1 MQMSLDAVSAIV
13 ERLAEQVMLADPGN
27 ATPDEVVEASLRA
40 LEAQL
45 ESPDLPDQ
53 VRTDIVACVEFG
65 RVFVASGSDAGPDG
79 ASGLAAALVKLQSV
93 LIRAERSQALPEL
106 RFQGG
111 GESAIGRTGSAEP
124 SAPKPF
130 ARDAETIALI
140 GEFLSESEEGLGRA
154 DQILMNAEHDGVNA
168 ESINSLFR
176 VFHSIKGVSGFL
188 ELAEVTLLAHSTESM
203 LDRCREGAVILAGA
217 RLDLVFDA
225 TAIIGRMLAELKRA
239 VEASVTFI
247 SREPITDLVEQL
259 KAAAE
264 GNWVP
269 EATLPFVASGA
280 RLGEVITQAPLSVA
294 PEAVEKALEIQ
305 QEEGNKLGE
314 TLLEMGA
321 ASPKQVAQAPRAQ
334 QRADNAA
341 PAPSAESAK
350 IRETIKVDIERI
362 DSLVEMIGELVVVE
376 AMVVGAPEI
385 AGTASARVRNCLAQ
399 LDKVTRD
406 LQDVGMRMRMLSVAG
421 EFQKMARMSRDLGR
435 KAGKHV
441 RMILAGES
449 TEMDRS
455 MVEQISA
462 PLVHMIRNS
471 IDHGLETPEERR
483 AAGKPEEGTVRL
495 SAYHEGGSVV
505 IEIADDGRGL
515 DTDAILAKAKAQH
528 LIGAG
533 DTLTEAEAHALIFA
547 PGFSTAKQVTEIS
560 GRGVGM
566 DVVRRN
572 IEAMRGRISIQTVKG
587 QGTTFRLMLPLT
599 LAIIN
604 GMLVACGDERYIIP
618 TLSILESI
626 QPTPAMLATMAGSN
640 EMINVRGEI
649 LPLVRLDRLFQVRNA
664 KQSPTESLVVIL
676 EGAGR
681 KLGLVVDEVITQ
693 QQVVIK
699 NLSNGFSEVKYLSGA
714 AILSDGSVGLIMNVE
729 EIAGTLAD
737 RRHRSVREDKASAT
751 APDGAQAIE
760 EETRP

>member
-1 MQMSLDAVSAIV
+1 MSLDAVSAMV
-13 ERLAEQVMLADPGN
+13 EQLAELVMLADPGN
-27 ATPDEVVEASLRA
+27 ATPDSGIEVPLRA
-40 LEAQL
+40 LEAEL
-45 ESPDLPDQ
+45 ASPGLPDD
-53 VRTDIVACVEFG
+53 VRSAIVACVDSG
-65 RVFVASGSDAGPDG
+65 KRYAVSASEAVPEVTSD
-79 ASGLAAALVKLQSV
+79 LAAALVKLQSI
-93 LIRAERSQALPEL
+93 LIGAERRQAAPEL

-111 GESAIGRTGSAEP
+111 GEPVSGSE
-124 SAPKPF
+124 PKPF
-130 ARDAETIALI
+130 VRDDETIALI

-154 DQILMNAEHDGVNA
+154 DEILMNAEHDGINA
-168 ESINSLFR
+168 EAINSLFR
-176 VFHSIKGVSGFL
+176 VFHSIKGVAGFL
-188 ELAEVTLLAHSTESM
+188 ELTNVTALAHSTESM
-203 LDRCREGAVILAGA
+203 LDRCREGSVTLAGA
-217 RLDLVFDA
+217 RLDLVFDS
-225 TAIIGRMLAELKRA
+225 TAILRRMLTELKLA
-239 VEASVTFI
+239 VETSVTFV
-247 SREPITDLVEQL
+247 SREPIADLVEQL

-280 RLGEVITQAPLSVA
+280 RMGEVITQPPLSVA
-294 PEAVEKALEIQ
+294 PEAVEKALELQ
-305 QEEGNKLGE
+305 QAEGHKLGE
-314 TLLEMGA
+314 TLVEMGA
-321 ASPKQVAQAPRAQ
+321 ASPKQVAQALRAQ
-334 QRADNAA
+334 QRADNPALA
-341 PAPSAESAK
+341 PGSESAK
-350 IRETIKVDIERI
+350 IRETIKVDVERI

-406 LQDVGMRMRMLSVAG
+406 LQDVGMRMRMVPVAG
-421 EFQKMARMSRDLGR
+421 EFQKMARMSRDLSR
-435 KAGKHV
+435 KSGKQV
-441 RMILAGES
+441 RMVLAGES

-471 IDHGLETPEERR
+471 LDHGLESPEERR

-515 DTDAILAKAKAQH
+515 DTDAILAKAKAQN
-528 LIGAG
+528 LIAAG
-533 DTLTEAEAHALIFA
+533 DTLTESDIHALIFA

-572 IEAMRGRISIQTVKG
+572 IEAMRGRISTETVKG
-587 QGTTFRLMLPLT
+587 QGTTFKLVLPLT

-604 GMLVACGDERYIIP
+604 GMLVACGEERYIIP

-626 QPTPAMLATMAGSN
+626 QPIQSMLATMAGSN
-640 EMINVRGEI
+640 EVINVRGEI

-664 KQSPTESLVVIL
+664 KQNPTESLVVIL

-699 NLSNGFSEVKYLSGA
+699 NLSNGFTEVKYLSGA

-729 EIAGTLAD
+729 EIAGTLSD
-737 RRHRSVREDKASAT
+737 KRHRALAASSEALT
-751 APDGAQAIE
+751 
-760 EETRP
+760 TT